1 MKINKIYMIAAVA
14 ALLVTACGKDNA
26 GTYRLFAEQ
35 MSSAAGAK
43 VLMDPAHID
52 DAQWVA
58 GETINING
66 YEFAIGGNTTD
77 GYSVNT
83 GATLDGA
90 STLKAIY
97 PAGSFGGND
106 VTLTSDRDSV
116 IIRNL
121 VLNFRTGGHDVV
133 FPMATGDITPSSASI
148 TFQHLTGGMRLTL
161 QNASPSESVTVG
173 SVRIVT
179 YGDGAS
185 GGTLAARNGV
195 TCQWAVQGPAVPGGM
210 PGSTTGDV
218 DMRYSSVMHFTLK
231 NEGTLGKAIAASGSL
246 SFCVPVTVSTV
257 KTIEVTG
264 YDTDGKQLFQKTKT
278 LADAATIQANKM
290 YNIPTIEIEN

>member
-1 MKINKIYMIAAVA
+1 MKTHKIIAVA
-14 ALLVTACGKDNA
+14 ALAALLATGCGKDNA

-35 MSSAAGAK
+35 MTSAAGAK

-66 YEFAIGGNTTD
+66 HAFAIDGNTTD

-90 STLKAIY
+90 STIKAIY

-106 VTLTSDRDSV
+106 VMLTGARDSV

-121 VLNFRTGGHDVV
+121 VLDFRTGGHDVV

-148 TFQHLTGGMRLTL
+148 TFQHLTGGMRITL
-161 QNASPSESVTVG
+161 QNASLSESVTVG

-195 TCQWAVQGPAVPGGM
+195 TCLWAVQGPAVPGGM

-218 DMRYSSVMHFTLK
+218 PVLYASAMHFTLK
-231 NEGTLGKAIAASGSL
+231 DGGTPGKAIAAGGSL

-278 LADAATIQANKM
+278 LDTAKDIEANKM
-290 YNIPTIEIEN
+290 YNIPVIDVN

>member
-1 MKINKIYMIAAVA
+1 M
-14 ALLVTACGKDNA
+14 
-26 GTYRLFAEQ
+26 
-35 MSSAAGAK
+35 
-43 VLMDPAHID
+43 
-52 DAQWVA
+52 
-58 GETINING
+58 
-66 YEFAIGGNTTD
+66 
-77 GYSVNT
+77 
-83 GATLDGA
+83 
-90 STLKAIY
+90 
-97 PAGSFGGND
+97 
-106 VTLTSDRDSV
+106 TLTGGRDSV

-148 TFQHLTGGMRLTL
+148 TFQHLTGGMRITL
-161 QNASPSESVTVG
+161 QNASLSENVTVG

-195 TCQWAVQGPAVPGGM
+195 TCLWAVQGPAVPGGM

-218 DMRYSSVMHFTLK
+218 PVLYASAMHFTLK
-231 NEGTLGKAIAASGSL
+231 DDGTPGKTIAAGGSL

-278 LADAATIQANKM
+278 LDTAKNIEANKM